1 MSEYVEIFCLN
12 KRHSDVVINFLYDLH
27 EIIDNATYYE
37 EDFVGF
43 TDIMED
49 FIVYH
54 NKLGEEAVKGSV
66 EYKNWYSSLGNNVYW
81 ATKGYFAAMQDKES
95 AIINEKKVIS
105 LIQDFLDNIELALI
119 IDPNL
124 TTNGRINL
132 N

>member
-54 NKLGEEAVKGSV
+54 NKLGAEAIKGSV
-66 EYKNWYSSLGNNVYW
+66 EYKNWYSSLGNNVFW
-81 ATKGYFAAMQDKES
+81 ACKGYFASMQDKEN
-95 AIINEKKVIS
+95 AIIYEKKVIS
-105 LIQDFLDNIELALI
+105 LVSDFLANSELALI

-124 TTNGRINL
+124 TTIGRINL